1 MENRSA
7 LDKDVRRNLRRTSAR
22 DPRSRSMAQAGY
34 AFAVVMLGTTMPT
47 PMYTSYAAELGF
59 SISMSTAIF
68 AMYAA
73 GVVAALILF
82 GRWSDVLGRRPLL
95 MAGLGFSA
103 ASSLVFLTAGS
114 VWQLLLGRALSG
126 LSAGIFTGTATATI
140 VESAPA
146 KWRTRAHVVAGVA
159 NIGGLGIGPTLSGV
173 LVQYGPWPLRCVF
186 AVHLAMVGS
195 AVLAIR
201 QTNETVA
208 AQPRS
213 RPTVQRL
220 SIPPEAR
227 GVFIRAAT
235 AAFAGFCM
243 IGLFTSVVPTFL
255 NQSLHVHNTAVGGL
269 LVSTAFAASA
279 GAQILTRTLAVAH
292 AMILGSTALIIGAVL
307 IGAALSA
314 QSVLILIAAAVIAGI
329 GQGAGFSKGLS
340 AVVEAAPPSRRS
352 EIASTY
358 FVVAYFAISVPVLGV
373 GFAAQHWNLSRIG
386 IVFGAIVGAVATVS
400 LLGTVCPEY
409 RVPDRLLRLR
419 PHPPRRRTCNTNHY
433 RDTA

>member
-1 MENRSA
+1 M
-7 LDKDVRRNLRRTSAR
+7 VRV
-22 DPRSRSMAQAGY
+22 GY

-59 SISMSTAIF
+59 SLSMSTAIF

-95 MAGLGFSA
+95 MAGLAFSA

-126 LSAGIFTGTATATI
+126 LSAGIFTGTATAMI
-140 VESAPA
+140 VEAAPA
-146 KWRTRAHVVAGVA
+146 RWKTRAHVVAGVA
-159 NIGGLGIGPTLSGV
+159 NIGGLGIGPTLSGA
-173 LVQYGPWPLRCVF
+173 LIQYGPWPLRCVF
-186 AVHLAMVGS
+186 AVHLAMVGL

-227 GVFIRAAT
+227 QVFIRAAT
-235 AAFAGFCM
+235 AAFAGFCV
-243 IGLFTSVVPTFL
+243 IGLFASVVPTFL
-255 NQSLHVHNTAVGGL
+255 NQSLHVHNQAIAGL
-269 LVSTAFAASA
+269 LVSSTFAASA
-279 GAQILTRTLAVAH
+279 AAQVLTRALPVPN
-292 AMILGSTALIIGAVL
+292 AMILGCTALILSAALV
-307 IGAALSA
+307 GAALSA
-314 QSVLILIAAAVIAGI
+314 RSVPILIAAAVIAGV
-329 GQGAGFSKGLS
+329 GQGTSFSKGLG
-340 AVVEAAPPSRRS
+340 AVVEAAPPSQRG

-358 FVVAYFAISVPVLGV
+358 FVVAYFAISVPALGV
-373 GFAAQHWNLSRIG
+373 GLAAQHWNLSHIG
-386 IVFGAIVGAVATVS
+386 IVFGAILGAVATVS
-400 LLGTVCPEY
+400 LLGTVRAATSDPG
-409 RVPDRLLRLR
+409 PASAPAL
-419 PHPPRRRTCNTNHY
+419 TCSG
-433 RDTA
+433 AAAQ

>member
-1 MENRSA
+1 M
-7 LDKDVRRNLRRTSAR
+7 VRV
-22 DPRSRSMAQAGY
+22 GY

-95 MAGLGFSA
+95 IAGLAFSA

-126 LSAGIFTGTATATI
+126 LSAGIFTGTATAMI
-140 VESAPA
+140 VEAAPA
-146 KWRTRAHVVAGVA
+146 RWKTRAHVVAGVA
-159 NIGGLGIGPTLSGV
+159 NIGGLGIGPTLSGA
-173 LVQYGPWPLRCVF
+173 LIQYGPWPLRCVF
-186 AVHLAMVGS
+186 AVHLAMVGL

-227 GVFIRAAT
+227 QVFIRAAT
-235 AAFAGFCM
+235 AAFAGFCV
-243 IGLFTSVVPTFL
+243 IGLFASVVPTFL
-255 NQSLHVHNTAVGGL
+255 NQSLHVHNQAIAGL
-269 LVSTAFAASA
+269 LVSSTFAASA
-279 GAQILTRTLAVAH
+279 AAQVLTRALPVPN
-292 AMILGSTALIIGAVL
+292 AMILGCTALILSAALV
-307 IGAALSA
+307 GAALSA
-314 QSVLILIAAAVIAGI
+314 RSVPILIAAAVIAGV
-329 GQGAGFSKGLS
+329 GQGTSFSKGLG
-340 AVVEAAPPSRRS
+340 AVVEAAPPSQRG

-358 FVVAYFAISVPVLGV
+358 FVVAYFAISVPALGV
-373 GFAAQHWNLSRIG
+373 GLAAQHWNLSHIG
-386 IVFGAIVGAVATVS
+386 IVFGAILGAVATVS
-400 LLGTVCPEY
+400 LLGTVRAATSDPG
-409 RVPDRLLRLR
+409 PASAPAL
-419 PHPPRRRTCNTNHY
+419 TCSG
-433 RDTA
+433 AAAQ

>member
-1 MENRSA
+1 M
-7 LDKDVRRNLRRTSAR
+7 VRV
-22 DPRSRSMAQAGY
+22 GY

-95 MAGLGFSA
+95 IAGLAFSA

-126 LSAGIFTGTATATI
+126 LSAGIFTGTATAMI
-140 VESAPA
+140 VEAAPA
-146 KWRTRAHVVAGVA
+146 RWKTRAHVVAGVA

-186 AVHLAMVGS
+186 AVHLAMVGL

-201 QTNETVA
+201 NAAETVV
-208 AQPRS
+208 AQPRA
-213 RPTVQRL
+213 RLAVQRF

-227 GVFIRAAT
+227 QVFIRAAT

-243 IGLFTSVVPTFL
+243 IGLFASVVPTFL
-255 NQSLHVHNTAVGGL
+255 NQSLHVHNQAIAGL
-269 LVSTAFAASA
+269 LVSSTFAASA
-279 GAQILTRTLAVAH
+279 AAQVLTRTLPVPN
-292 AMILGSTALIIGAVL
+292 AMILGCTALILSAALV
-307 IGAALSA
+307 GAALSA
-314 QSVLILIAAAVIAGI
+314 RSVPILIAAAVIAGV
-329 GQGAGFSKGLS
+329 GQGTSFSKGLG
-340 AVVEAAPPSRRS
+340 AAVEAAPPSQRG

-373 GFAAQHWNLSRIG
+373 GLAAQHWNLSHIG
-386 IVFGAIVGAVATVS
+386 IVFGAILGAVATMS
-400 LLGTVCPEY
+400 LLGTVRAATSDPG
-409 RVPDRLLRLR
+409 PASAPAL
-419 PHPPRRRTCNTNHY
+419 TCSG
-433 RDTA
+433 AAAQ